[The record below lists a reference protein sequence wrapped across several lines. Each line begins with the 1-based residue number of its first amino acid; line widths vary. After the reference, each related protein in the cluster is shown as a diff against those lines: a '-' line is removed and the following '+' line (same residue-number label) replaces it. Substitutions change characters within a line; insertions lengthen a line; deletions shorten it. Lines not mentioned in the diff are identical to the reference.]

1 MKILVTGA
9 TGFIGKQL
17 IKKLNEKGYE
27 IVILTRNPESA
38 SFHLPVH
45 CEIKT
50 WNPEGNA
57 LSSSALKGVEA
68 VINLA
73 GEGIADRRWSATR
86 KRQIMQSRVM
96 SVRRLVDVMKVM
108 EEKPKV
114 FVSASGIGFY
124 GDRGEMFLDET
135 TSEGQGFLS
144 EVCQNWE
151 NEIFKAQEL
160 GVRTVACR
168 LGMVLGHDGGALS
181 KILPPFKLGLGGR
194 LGNGAQWMSWIH
206 IDDLVN
212 MMIHAVE
219 TPSLDGVYN
228 AVSPNPVR
236 NKEFT
241 KVLGNV
247 LKRRTIFPVPGFV
260 LKIGLG
266 ELSDLLLGSQKVNA
280 RKICDSGFTFKYPYL
295 KEALEEVCGHS
306 CHELQM
312 EQWVPQSINKT
323 FAFYKEAANL
333 EKLTPDTL
341 RFKVLNQTTKDIQ
354 EGTKLDYRLSLHG
367 IPMRWQSKITDW
379 QPNNKFSDIQLKGP
393 YSHWYHT
400 HEFVEKDG
408 GTLVRDKV
416 QYRVPFGIPGDLIAG
431 KWIRND
437 LETIFKHRHKTIE
450 KLMGA

>member
-1 MKILVTGA
+1 MKTLVTGA

-17 IKKLNEKGYE
+17 IKKLNEKGHE
-27 IVILTRNPESA
+27 IVVLTRNAESA
-38 SFHLPVH
+38 GFNLPVH
-45 CEIKT
+45 CEIKE
-50 WNPEGNA
+50 WNPEQTA
-57 LSSSALKGVEA
+57 LSPSALKGVEA

-73 GEGIADRRWSATR
+73 GEGIADSRWSATR

-96 SVRRLVDVMKVM
+96 SVRRLVDAMKVM

-114 FVSASGIGFY
+114 FVSASAIGIY
-124 GDRGEMFLDET
+124 GNREDELLEET
-135 TSEGQGFLS
+135 TPRKQWFLS
-144 EVCQNWE
+144 EVCQAWE
-151 NEIFKAQEL
+151 NEIFKAQDL

-168 LGMVLGHDGGALS
+168 VGIVLGHDGGALD
-181 KILPPFKLGLGGR
+181 KMLPPFKLGLGGR

-212 MMIHAVE
+212 LMIHAVE
-219 TPSLDGVYN
+219 TSSLDGAYN
-228 AVSPNPVR
+228 AVSPNPVG
-236 NKEFT
+236 NEDFT
-241 KVLGNV
+241 KVLGDV
-247 LKRRTIFPVPGFV
+247 LKRPTVFPVPGFV
-260 LKIGLG
+260 LKIVLG
-266 ELSDLLLGSQKVNA
+266 ELSDLLLGSQKVSA
-280 RKICDSGFTFKYPYL
+280 GKICDSGFKYRYPQL

-312 EQWVPQSINKT
+312 EQWVPQSIHKT
-323 FAFYKEAANL
+323 FAFFKEAANL

-341 RFKVLNQTTKDIQ
+341 RFKVLNQTTQDIQ
-354 EGTKLDYRLSLHG
+354 QGTKLDYRISLHG
-367 IPMRWQSKITDW
+367 IPMRWQSEITDW

-393 YSHWYHT
+393 YSHWHHT
-400 HEFVEKDG
+400 HEFFEKDG

-416 QYRVPFGIPGDLIAG
+416 KYRVPFGIPGDLVAG

>member
-9 TGFIGKQL
+9 TGFIGKEL
-17 IKKLNEKGYE
+17 VKKLSEKGHE
-27 IVILTRNPESA
+27 IVVLTRNSESA

-45 CEIKT
+45 CKIKT
-50 WNPEGNA
+50 WNPEENA
-57 LSSSALKGVEA
+57 LSPSTLKGVEA

-96 SVRRLVDVMKVM
+96 SVRRLVDAMKVM
-108 EEKPKV
+108 DNKPKV
-114 FVSASGIGFY
+114 FVSASAIGFY
-124 GDRGEMFLDET
+124 GDRGEMLLDET
-135 TSEGQGFLS
+135 ISTGNGFLS
-144 EVCQNWE
+144 EVCQAWE
-151 NEIFKAQEL
+151 NETFKAQEL
-160 GVRTVACR
+160 GVRTVTCR
-168 LGMVLGHDGGALS
+168 VGMVLGHDGGALN
-181 KILPPFKLGLGGR
+181 KMLPPFKMGLGGR
-194 LGNGAQWMSWIH
+194 LGNGSQWMSWIH

-219 TPSLDGVYN
+219 TPALDGIYN

-236 NKEFT
+236 NDDFT
-241 KVLGNV
+241 KVLGDV
-247 LKRRTIFPVPGFV
+247 LKCRTIFPVPGFV

-266 ELSDLLLGSQKVNA
+266 ELSDLLLSSQKVSA
-280 RKICDSGFTFKYPYL
+280 RKICDSGFTFKYPQL

-312 EQWVPQSINKT
+312 EQWVPQSIHKT
-323 FAFYKEAANL
+323 FAFFKEAANL

-341 RFKVLNQTTKDIQ
+341 RFKVVNQTTQDIQ

-367 IPMRWQSKITDW
+367 IPMRWQSEITDW

-400 HEFVEKDG
+400 HEFFEKDG

-416 QYRVPFGIPGDLIAG
+416 KYRVPFGTLGDLVAG